1 MTSQRSVV
9 FAEPIRT
16 AIGTFGGSLK
26 DMPALSQS
34 RRHGDRAA
42 VARAGLR
49 PDEVQTVVMGNVVQ
63 AGTKMNPA
71 RRAAVHA
78 GLPVTVPAL
87 TVNRVCGSGAQAIV
101 SAAQEIALGNIDVA
115 VAGGME
121 NMDQAPYLIARGR
134 WGYRMGDGALYDSV
148 LRDGLND
155 AFSDAHSGWHT
166 EDLVEKYQVT
176 RDAQDRWALRSQQR
190 FAAAQAAGHF
200 KSQIVP
206 VEVPG
211 KKGPTQFD
219 KDEANRP
226 DTTLEALARL
236 KPAFRP
242 NGTITAGNAPGLND
256 DAAAMVVA
264 DAAWVDKRG
273 LKPAAR
279 LVAYGIAA
287 VEPGMFGLGPVPA
300 VKQALQRAGWT
311 VGSVERVEI
320 NEAFAAIAIVVARE
334 LGFADDIVNVEGG
347 AVAQSPTVDK
357 SDRSSGSGLRR
368 THYHTEVTAETETR
382 VFWTSEKYPAPVQ
395 GSISH
400 PAGSVDDHGFYQ
412 EEEATIIIVVVPGF
426 SCSLCLYARARR
438 RQALRRN
445 PGRSL
450 RVSQYCD
457 HWPVKTGTRFS
468 TNARAASLWSLVRP
482 VSI

>member
-1 MTSQRSVV
+1 MTAQRSVV
-9 FAEPIRT
+9 FAEPVRT

-26 DMPALSQS
+26 DVPAPNL
-34 RRHGDRAA
+34 GAVAIGAA
-42 VARAGLR
+42 VARAKLR
-49 PDEVQTVVMGNVVQ
+49 PDEVETVVMGNVVQ

-71 RRAAVHA
+71 RQAAVHA
-78 GLPVTVPAL
+78 GLQVTTPAL

-121 NMDQAPYLIARGR
+121 NMDQAPYLVARGR

-176 RDAQDRWALRSQQR
+176 REEQDRWALRSQQR

-200 KSQIVP
+200 DAQIAP

-211 KKGPTQFD
+211 KKGPTPFN

-226 DTTLEALARL
+226 DTTLETLSRL

-256 DAAAMVVA
+256 AGSAMVLA
-264 DAAWVDKRG
+264 DSQWAEKRG
-273 LKPAAR
+273 LAPAAR
-279 LVAYGIAA
+279 LVSYGIAA

-300 VKQALQRAGWT
+300 VEQALRRAGWDIR
-311 VGSVERVEI
+311 SIQRAEI

-334 LGFADDIVNVEGG
+334 LGLPEEIVNVEGG
-347 AVAQSPTVDK
+347 AVAHGHPIGATGAVLTTKLIHAMRRD
-357 SDRSSGSGLRR
+357 GLTRGL
-368 THYHTEVTAETETR
+368 VTLCIGGG
-382 VFWTSEKYPAPVQ
+382 Q
-395 GSISH
+395 GI
-400 PAGSVDDHGFYQ
+400 ALAI
-412 EEEATIIIVVVPGF
+412 EA
-426 SCSLCLYARARR
+426 L
-438 RQALRRN
+438 
-445 PGRSL
+445 
-450 RVSQYCD
+450 
-457 HWPVKTGTRFS
+457 H
-468 TNARAASLWSLVRP
+468 
-482 VSI
+482 